1 MKGYFVVNIETQ
13 QQKERMIS
21 IIEHVVLFR
30 IKEDAPQSAIDSMLK
45 QVNSLVSLEEPL
57 HLTMGPLVSIQSSN
71 SLSSFSFTHMIHSRF
86 RSKEDLH
93 AYAVHPT
100 HLAVIKDNKPIV
112 DHTMALD
119 WITEVHGNDLVL
131 QHGSALQVVF
141 FKLKE
146 GLGEEVKDEV
156 LKGISGIQHEKAV
169 QFNCGENFS
178 PGRAKGFSIGSVTVF
193 PGLTELQEA
202 DSDEKF
208 GKYDKVKENLDTV
221 LVLGYVSHNPTLS

>member
-1 MKGYFVVNIETQ
+1 MANIEIL

-30 IKEDAPQSAIDSMLK
+30 IKEDASQSKIDSMVN

-57 HLTMGPLVSIQSSN
+57 HLTMGPFVSIRSSN
-71 SLSSFSFTHMIHSRF
+71 PLSSFNFTHMIHSRF

-112 DHTMALD
+112 DETMALD
-119 WITEVHGNDLVL
+119 WVTEVHGNDLVL
-131 QHGSALQVVF
+131 QHGSALQVVL

-156 LKGISGIQHEKAV
+156 LKDISGIQHEKAV

-178 PGRAKGFSIGSVTVF
+178 PGRAKGFSIGSLTVF
-193 PGLTELQEA
+193 PGLNELQEA
-202 DSDEKF
+202 DSDEKLR
-208 GKYDKVKENLDTV
+208 KYDMIKENLDTA
-221 LVLGYVSHNPTLS
+221 LVLGYVSHSPTSS